1 MTHCI
6 RCHRPLKRP
15 TETGMGEVC
24 ARKAKEVPVPDHE
37 RDLFGYDIEKAVQ
50 AARYRLSVFIGTAT
64 VDAHIA
70 VRRGFRAARER
81 LVL

>member
-6 RCHRPLKRP
+6 NCGRTLKNA
-15 TETGMGEVC
+15 TETGMGPVC
-24 ARKAKEVPVPDHE
+24 ARRAKAVPVPDHD

-50 AARYRLSVFIGTAT
+50 AAQYRVGVHIA
-64 VDAHIA
+64 VMAEDASQA